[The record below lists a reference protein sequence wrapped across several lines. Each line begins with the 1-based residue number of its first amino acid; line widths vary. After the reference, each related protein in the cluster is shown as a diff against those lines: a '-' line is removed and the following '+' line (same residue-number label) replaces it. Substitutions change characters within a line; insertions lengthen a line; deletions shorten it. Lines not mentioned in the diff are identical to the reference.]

1 MRQIESLSR
10 DLCIMYCRMSVFQI
24 LRSFPKLKDKKV
36 LLFNLL
42 MARKAPNKDPSVQVP
57 VTVSISS
64 ASSVTTSAS
73 RSCNSQSANAALA
86 ALVALSENSS
96 SNNSIDFTR
105 NSLPDGMV
113 NPNISNSMWKEVSFE
128 EHMREQE
135 GSSMD
140 RVLLLLRQTCATTQ
154 RTKIYLQ
161 TVAMLHSV
169 SHLPQNIGSVFAAGG
184 APMLEQIRHC
194 MSDMLAL
201 PYTNQS
207 VSKDSIAAAA
217 AA

>member
-1 MRQIESLSR
+1 
-10 DLCIMYCRMSVFQI
+10 MSVFQI

-42 MARKAPNKDPSVQVP
+42 MARKSSNKDATSVQVP
-57 VTVSISS
+57 VIS
-64 ASSVTTSAS
+64 ASSPATSVSTSAA
-73 RSCNSQSANAALA
+73 RSSQSANAALA

-96 SNNSIDFTR
+96 ANNSIDFTR
-105 NSLPDGMV
+105 NGLPDGMGL
-113 NPNISNSMWKEVSFE
+113 NPNASNSMWKEVSFE

-201 PYTNQS
+201 PSSSPS
-207 VSKDSIAAAA
+207 VRQH
-217 AA
+217 